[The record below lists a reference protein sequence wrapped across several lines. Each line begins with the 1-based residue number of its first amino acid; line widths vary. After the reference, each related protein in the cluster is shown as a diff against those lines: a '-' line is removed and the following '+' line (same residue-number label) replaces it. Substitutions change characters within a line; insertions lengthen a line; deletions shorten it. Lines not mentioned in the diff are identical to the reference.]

1 MMFQVRK
8 ALGGGG
14 CKGRLSRRMRG
25 VSRQEEM
32 KRMSVLLFLVTP
44 TCYHLKGNNL
54 SLEDIYRVL

>member
-1 MMFQVRK
+1 M
-8 ALGGGG
+8 
-14 CKGRLSRRMRG
+14 SRRMRG

-32 KRMSVLLFLVTP
+32 KRMSVFLLFLVTP